1 MLDTPSPSYTRR
13 WYSPQGLTRTQQ
25 QGRHTRGRSC
35 VAPACASIVRRC
47 RSALADEAT
56 PYGGRE
62 HTPFPPCVVE
72 QTSRGTASKRNCSPE
87 NVAPASVVSSYTLL
101 VSVANCDQHGWA
113 GGGGGYPASGSSPKS
128 RYSAFPGLRRMPRS
142 HRLLSGILHPVFCRL
157 LCCLFCCFCFCS
169 FLLLCFISLPVAND
183 SSAGEERWRHDSGGA
198 ARAPTGT
205 PRFGPR

>member
-87 NVAPASVVSSYTLL
+87 NAAPASVVSSYTLL

-113 GGGGGYPASGSSPKS
+113 RAGGGVPCIGLVAKISVFRFSRPPTYAALPSSFVWNPS
-128 RYSAFPGLRRMPRS
+128 PGV
-142 HRLLSGILHPVFCRL
+142 LSSLVLP
-157 LCCLFCCFCFCS
+157 
-169 FLLLCFISLPVAND
+169 LLLLLLLLFPAAVFYF
-183 SSAGEERWRHDSGGA
+183 SSCC
-198 ARAPTGT
+198 
-205 PRFGPR
+205 